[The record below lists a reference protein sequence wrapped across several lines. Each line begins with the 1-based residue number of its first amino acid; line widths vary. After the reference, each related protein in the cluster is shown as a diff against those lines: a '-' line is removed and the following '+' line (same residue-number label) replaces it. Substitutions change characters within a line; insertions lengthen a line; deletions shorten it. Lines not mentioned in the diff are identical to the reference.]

1 MLFRSI
7 YGVKKLRK
15 KELLSYGHIAQP
27 ILNTNKSLTIAVYTE
42 FFIMIVHLWV
52 KRYTIL
58 YCSVV
63 LIFVI
68 QKHFILTVLC
78 LNGETRAKS
87 KLHKK
92 KTGPLRQQRTG
103 PHRSHSRRMMQPQS
117 KTHCITFGQ
126 PAQENRCFLRLS
138 FLHPFFRCD
147 VATACTYRRRIP
159 WEK

>member
-1 MLFRSI
+1 MADSTANVQSI

-27 ILNTNKSLTIAVYTE
+27 ILNTSKSLTIAVYTE

-68 QKHFILTVLC
+68 QKHFHGQRNSLT
-78 LNGETRAKS
+78 N
-87 KLHKK
+87 
-92 KTGPLRQQRTG
+92 
-103 PHRSHSRRMMQPQS
+103 
-117 KTHCITFGQ
+117 
-126 PAQENRCFLRLS
+126 
-138 FLHPFFRCD
+138 
-147 VATACTYRRRIP
+147 
-159 WEK
+159 